1 MRKMIKITS
10 VLAVVAAICFGGAF
24 GVSLMMVKPTP
35 KTAAATQ
42 PARPVVDLVQPAG
55 EVAVALQQRELDELV
70 REVRSRLSACTQR
83 EQRLE
88 ERERRLQ
95 MVQGLLKK
103 EAQELET
110 LRLQLVTPL
119 TQAKEAQA
127 RLRSLQVSISQQE
140 KANLKKTAAVYDKM
154 DASEAAK
161 ILEGMVTNR
170 QEDDAARLLHFMNER
185 SAAKVLASL
194 GDKALAARL
203 TDRLKRIQEES

>member
-1 MRKMIKITS
+1 MSKMIKIVC
-10 VLAVVAAICFGGAF
+10 VLAVVGAVCFGGAF
-24 GVSLMMVKPTP
+24 GVSLLMVKPGP

-42 PARPVVDLVQPAG
+42 PAAPPVDLTQPGG
-55 EVAVALQQRELDELV
+55 EVALQQRELDELV
-70 REVRSRLSACTQR
+70 REVRGRLSACTQR

-88 ERERRLQ
+88 ERERRLE

-110 LRLQLVTPL
+110 LRLQLVSPL

-154 DASEAAK
+154 DAAEAAK
-161 ILEGMVTNR
+161 ILEGMVANR

-203 TDRLKRIQEES
+203 TDRLKRIQEEG